1 MDHTATMRRTYE
13 LISAGDIDGFGD
25 LLAENFVEHQEAP
38 GLPPTKAGVL
48 DLFRG
53 YRAAFPDMHMEA
65 IEVLPSGD
73 RTVAR
78 VKVSGTQGGDFL
90 GIPASGRHA
99 EVDLIDIMRFDDT
112 GLVCEHWGVADML
125 SLLQQ
130 LGAIPEGAA
139 TS

>member
-13 LISAGDIDGFGD
+13 LISAGDIDGFGE

-53 YRAAFPDMHMEA
+53 YRAAFPDMRMEA
-65 IEVLPSGD
+65 IEILPSGD
-73 RTVAR
+73 RAVAR
-78 VKVSGTQGGDFL
+78 VTVSGTQTGDFM
-90 GIPASGRHA
+90 GMPASGRHA
-99 EVDLIDIMRFDDT
+99 RVDLIDIMRFDEA

-130 LGAIPEGAA
+130 LGAIPEAAA
-139 TS
+139 TT

>member
-25 LLAENFVEHQEAP
+25 LLADDFVEHQETP

-53 YRAAFPDMHMEA
+53 FRAAFPDLRMDA
-65 IEVLPSGD
+65 VEVLPSGD

-78 VKVSGTQGGDFL
+78 VTVSGTQTGDFM

-99 EVDLIDIMRFDDT
+99 EVDLIDIMRFDDA
-112 GLVCEHWGVADML
+112 GLACEHWGVADML

-130 LGAIPEGAA
+130 LGVVPVGAA
-139 TS
+139 TP